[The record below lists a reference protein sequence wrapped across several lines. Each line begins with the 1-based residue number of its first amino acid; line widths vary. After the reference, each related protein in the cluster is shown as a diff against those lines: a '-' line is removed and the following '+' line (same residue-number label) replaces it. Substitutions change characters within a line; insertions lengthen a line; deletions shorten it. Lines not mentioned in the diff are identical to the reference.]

1 MQTVA
6 VRLKTPSISSERM
19 HSINSFK
26 NDLRKKRKAKI
37 HSKSCFFQN
46 RTEQNKFVIM
56 LPCHCSFK
64 DTMQDKAVV
73 TG

>member
-26 NDLRKKRKAKI
+26 NDLRKKGKQKYVLN
-37 HSKSCFFQN
+37 H
-46 RTEQNKFVIM
+46 V
-56 LPCHCSFK
+56 SFK
-64 DTMQDKAVV
+64 TELKR
-73 TG
+73 TSL